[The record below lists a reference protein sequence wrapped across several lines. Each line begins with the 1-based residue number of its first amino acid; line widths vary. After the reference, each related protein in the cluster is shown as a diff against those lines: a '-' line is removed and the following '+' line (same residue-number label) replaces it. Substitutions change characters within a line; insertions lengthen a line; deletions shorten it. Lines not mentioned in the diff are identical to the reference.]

1 MAIDSRNKRSS
12 AINVASPWR
21 SMLPLPDGTIDQ
33 ADRQHAALHYSGIL
47 AGLIFPAVPLNI
59 TPATGVAGAAD
70 TSYFIKIY
78 DPYGNSMPDT
88 GALYRV
94 EVSQAKGVVGS
105 VTFSIPGDYDDDYL
119 RKDGLVEVYR
129 IPRNRAPYLLF
140 NKVFFLRR
148 WTKVLS
154 GGNRAWKCTA
164 YDPNYLLGSPSDQN
178 GRVVAYDADSAQAK
192 KTAAADDMLKAIMR
206 ENVGSLA
213 TDTARDLSTYLTIQ
227 ADTGD
232 APSIS
237 KEFSNRVLVPVLNE
251 ICQASWTAGVY
262 LTWDIVLITPPHKG
276 AFKLEFRTYTGQRGE
291 DHRAATSARV
301 ILGTDDGRMD
311 DVEVDFDFT
320 EEVNYIR
327 AGGQDNGA
335 IRKYKSGGNT
345 AAIAQSPFNRR
356 ETFLNMQ
363 NVASLTTLQHEIDWA
378 LKAGVPE
385 PYFSGTLT
393 PAGQAGFDLDWA
405 YGDYVTTQ
413 AEGRGFDAR
422 VDGVTITFD
431 RDNGERINPYLN
443 GYNPSPGNPIEELQ
457 SGKDGGRAMMKSM
470 GNSIARLQKR
480 VQTQGRRQ
488 EFIRPYEVVSSG
500 LLPPVVGGV
509 GGPIALFDVACP
521 TGWTEYTAAQGR
533 VIVGVPAGG
542 TVGGTVGSALSD
554 LATRTIST
562 VAAHVHALGGLA
574 AANESAHTHG
584 VGTYNNASEAAHTH
598 AAGTLATDTELDHT
612 HGAGSYDAAAEAA
625 HTHGVGTY
633 NNAAEAAHTHSINPP
648 STQSTDNATAHGHQI
663 NPPATTSA
671 SGGSHSHE
679 PGTGATSGFIAG
691 KTGGPLNVGGGGS
704 NTADIATTDTA
715 AAHTHSVDIAPFTSA
730 GEDTLHSHTV
740 NVASF
745 TSAAGS
751 SHDHAISGS
760 SAAGSS
766 HDHAISGSSAADG
779 SHAHDVTGSTAAGAS
794 HDHAI
799 TGNSGAGSSHGHTLS
814 GSVASTG
821 TATVDVTMPYI
832 QLRLCQKV

>member
-1 MAIDSRNKRSS
+1 MIDYLTEDYFPDRYWPPVFPYWPVPGT
-12 AINVASPWR
+12 APPV
-21 SMLPLPDGTIDQ
+21 LPL
-33 ADRQHAALHYSGIL
+33 L
-47 AGLIFPAVPLNI
+47 I
-59 TPATGVAGAAD
+59 TPATGVSGAAD
-70 TSYFIKIY
+70 TGYFIKIY
-78 DPYGNSMPDT
+78 DPYGNAMPDT

-94 EVSQAKGVVGS
+94 EMSQAKGVVGS

-119 RKDGLVEVYR
+119 RKDGLIEVYR
-129 IPRNRAPYLLF
+129 MPRNRAPYLLF
-140 NKVFFLRR
+140 NKIFFLRR
-148 WTKVLS
+148 RTKVLS

-178 GRVVAYDADSAQAK
+178 GRIVAYDADSAQAK
-192 KTAAADDMLKAIMR
+192 QTDFADDMIKAIAR
-206 ENVGSLA
+206 QNIGALA
-213 TDTARDLSTYLTIQ
+213 TDTARDLSAYLSIQ

-237 KEFSNRVLVPVLNE
+237 KEFSNRILVPVFNE

-262 LTWDIVLITPPHKG
+262 LTWDIELITPPHKG
-276 AFKLEFRTYTGQRGE
+276 AFKLELRTYINQRGE

-301 ILGTDDGRMD
+301 IIGTDDGRMD
-311 DVEVDFDFT
+311 DVEVDDDWT

-431 RDNGERINPYLN
+431 RDNGEVIKPYLN
-443 GYNPSPGNPIEELQ
+443 GYNPSPGNPIEELKGGQ
-457 SGKDGGRAMMKSM
+457 DGGKAAFKSLR
-470 GNSIARLQKR
+470 NSIARLQKR

-542 TVGGTVGSALSD
+542 TVGGTVGSALAD

-562 VAAHVHALGGLA
+562 VAAHVHAFGSLA
-574 AANESAHTHG
+574 ASNESAHTHG
-584 VGTYNNASEAAHTH
+584 AGSLDAAPEGAHTH
-598 AAGTLATDTELDHT
+598 AAGTLATDTEADHT
-612 HGAGSYDAAAEAA
+612 HGAGSYDAAAEA
-625 HTHGVGTY
+625 V
-633 NNAAEAAHTHSINPP
+633 HTHSINPP
-648 STQSTDNATAHGHQI
+648 STQSTDNATAHAHQV
-663 NPPATTSA
+663 NPPSTTSSSQQHLHDIQVYA
-671 SGGSHSHE
+671 SGGGSIA
-679 PGTGATSGFIAG
+679 PFGGPTTGAGNANLGAVSDG
-691 KTGGPLNVGGGGS
+691 
-704 NTADIATTDTA
+704 
-715 AAHTHSVDIAPFTSA
+715 AHTHSVDIAAFMSA

-740 NVASF
+740 NVATF

-751 SHDHAISGS
+751 SHDHVITGS
-760 SAAGSS
+760 SAAN
-766 HDHAISGSSAADG
+766 G
-779 SHAHDVTGSTAAGAS
+779 SHAHDVTGATAAGAS